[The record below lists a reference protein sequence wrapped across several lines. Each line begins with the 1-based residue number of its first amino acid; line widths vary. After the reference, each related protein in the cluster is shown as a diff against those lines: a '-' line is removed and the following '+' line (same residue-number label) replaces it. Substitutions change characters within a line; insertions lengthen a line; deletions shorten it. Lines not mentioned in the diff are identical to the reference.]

1 MKQYMNRG
9 EQIREKVGN
18 TFAKSLFWPARPR
31 SSKPRQNF
39 SDIFSKILTY
49 SSSNFIKK
57 NFHGLQKQQLQY
69 YVMSKSICKIFF
81 FCKDFRGNALNV
93 WPRKSI
99 LGLDDQDLYLRVQQ
113 YRFIFKVSVC
123 LSILRYFS
131 VANKLSFFNYL
142 PKYFPTK

>member
-18 TFAKSLFWPARPR
+18 TFDKSLFWPARHR

-57 NFHGLQKQQLQY
+57 NFYGLQKQQLQY
-69 YVMSKSICKIFF
+69 YVMSMSICKICL
-81 FCKDFRGNALNV
+81 FCKDFRGNALTV
-93 WPRKSI
+93 LSRKSI

-123 LSILRYFS
+123 FKSTQVFQCC
-131 VANKLSFFNYL
+131 K
-142 PKYFPTK
+142 